1 VRIEIWLELDSLTLP
16 PDVQAEADK
25 GRQVDALY
33 QFELLAS
40 PRGKLWYLT
49 RRIAEEDS
57 VACVRYA
64 DWTARPAEPQ
74 PLFLSTV
81 FLSNAAR
88 VNKDRAS
95 IAYSAT
101 LAHACPTTKWNE
113 SCGSTST
120 LKAATSTRLA
130 RDRDDAAAGG
140 RRRLD
145 RDVHVAGDEE
155 GGTIVVNPAQ
165 LLDPNGVQLLVP
177 FASQTGAPGVSGRLR
192 FDIRGWNM

>member
-1 VRIEIWLELDSLTLP
+1 
-16 PDVQAEADK
+16 VQAEADK

-57 VACVRYA
+57 VACVRYEDWAAKPA
-64 DWTARPAEPQ
+64 DVQ

-101 LAHACPTTKWNE
+101 LGARVPDYEVERKLWVNE
-113 SCGSTST
+113 HFEGGY
-120 LKAATSTRLA
+120 LY
-130 RDRDDAAAGG
+130 RDSLVIEMTPPLAAGQ
-140 RRRLD
+140 D
-145 RDVHVAGDEE
+145 WTVTYTWQATKKGDK
-155 GGTIVVNPAQ
+155 IVVNPAQ
-165 LLDPNGVQLLVP
+165 LLDPNGVQLRVP

-192 FDIRGWNM
+192 FDIRGWNT